1 MKNKKLDTI
10 CVQGAYSPKSG
21 EARVCPVVKSTT
33 FYYEKARDMAD
44 LFDLKTDGYFYS
56 RIGNPTLNA
65 FEEKLAL
72 LEGGTGAIACASGM
86 SATLLAVLNVC
97 NAGDNIVS
105 ASAVYGG
112 TYNLF
117 SVTLKKYG
125 IETRF
130 FDPNDDEDKI
140 DALVD
145 NHTKVIF
152 AETISNP
159 TIVVLDFDKI
169 SRVAKRHGVLFMV
182 DNTLVTPVLC
192 KPLEFGANVVLYSS
206 SKYLD
211 GHAVAL
217 GGAVVDGG
225 NFDFASSDRYP
236 EFNTPDESYHG
247 LVYSNLGN
255 KAFGTKC
262 RVQMMRDLGAIMSPE
277 NAFLTNLGMET
288 LALRMERH
296 SSNAARI
303 AEYLKNHPKVEWVK
317 YASLESDPYHALAMK
332 YMPAGQGGMLSF
344 GVKGGAEKASAVM
357 EGLNMIAIVT
367 HVADV
372 RSCVLHPA
380 STTHRQLSKSDL
392 DNIGIA
398 DNLIRLSVGIE
409 NIDDIIADLEGAL
422 SQIS

>member
-1 MKNKKLDTI
+1 MENKKLDTI
-10 CVQGAYSPKSG
+10 CVQGIYSPKSG
-21 EARVCPVVKSTT
+21 EPRVVPVAKSTT

-44 LFDLKTDGYFYS
+44 LFDLKSDGYFYS
-56 RIGNPTLNA
+56 RIGNPTVAA
-65 FEEKLAL
+65 FEGKLAAL
-72 LEGGTGAIACASGM
+72 DGGSVGIACASGM

-105 ASAVYGG
+105 SNAIYGG
-112 TYNLF
+112 TFNLF

-125 IETRF
+125 IEVRF
-130 FDPNDDEDKI
+130 FDPDDSEESI

-145 NHTKVIF
+145 GHTKVIF

-169 SRVAKRHGVLFMV
+169 SRIAKRHGVLFMV

-192 KPLEFGANVVLYSS
+192 RPKDFGADVVLYSS

-217 GGAVVDGG
+217 GGCVVDCGT
-225 NFDFASSDRYP
+225 FDFASSDRYP

-247 LVYSNLGN
+247 LVYSTLGN
-255 KAFGTKC
+255 AAFGTKC

-296 SSNAARI
+296 SENAAKVARFL
-303 AEYLKNHPKVEWVK
+303 ENHPKVEWVK
-317 YASLESDPYHALAMK
+317 HPSLESSPYRELAEK
-332 YMPAGQGGMLSF
+332 YMPKGQGGMLSF
-344 GVKGGAEKASAVM
+344 GVCGGAEKASAVM
-357 EGLNMIAIVT
+357 EGMKMIAIVT

-380 STTHRQLSKSDL
+380 STTHRQLSSADL
-392 DNIGIA
+392 ESIGIA

-409 NIDDIIADLEGAL
+409 NVDDIIADLEGAL
-422 SQIS
+422 ANI

>member
-1 MKNKKLDTI
+1 MTNKKLDTI

-21 EARVCPVVKSTT
+21 EPRVCPVVKSTT
-33 FYYEKARDMAD
+33 FYYEKAQDMAD
-44 LFDLKTDGYFYS
+44 LFDLKTEGYFYS
-56 RIGNPTLNA
+56 RIGNPTVNA
-65 FEEKLAL
+65 FEEKLSML
-72 LEGGTGAIACASGM
+72 DGGTGAIACASGM
-86 SATLLAVLNVC
+86 SATMLAVLNVC

-130 FDPNDDEDKI
+130 FDPDDIAENIEKLI
-140 DALVD
+140 DE
-145 NHTKVIF
+145 HTKVIF
-152 AETISNP
+152 AETVANP

-169 SRVAKRHGVLFMV
+169 ANIAKKHDVLFMV

-192 KPLEFGANVVLYSS
+192 KPKDFGANVVLYSS

-217 GGAVVDGG
+217 GGAIVDCG
-225 NFDFASSDRYP
+225 NFDFANSNRYP
-236 EFNTPDESYHG
+236 EFNTPDDSYHG
-247 LVYSNLGN
+247 LVYSTLGD

-277 NAFLTNLGMET
+277 NAFMTNLGMET

-296 SSNAARI
+296 SYNASRV
-303 AEYLKNHPKVEWVK
+303 AEYLSKHEKVEWVK
-317 YASLESDPYHALAMK
+317 YGSLESDKYHSLAKK
-332 YMPAGQGGMLSF
+332 YMPNGQGGMLSF
-344 GVKGGAEKASAVM
+344 GVKGGSDAATVVM
-357 EGLNMIAIVT
+357 EGMKMISIVT

-380 STTHRQLSKSDL
+380 STTHRQLSKADL
-392 DNIGIA
+392 EKIGIA

-409 NIDDIIADLEGAL
+409 NVDDIIADLEGAL
-422 SQIS
+422 SKI

>member
-10 CVQGAYSPKSG
+10 CVQGAYAPKSG
-21 EARVCPVVKSTT
+21 EPRVCPVAKSTT
-33 FYYEKARDMAD
+33 FYYEKAQDMAD
-44 LFDLKTDGYFYS
+44 LFDLKTDGYFYT
-56 RIGNPTLNA
+56 RIGNPTVSA
-65 FEEKLAL
+65 FEDKLAL
-72 LEGGTGAIACASGM
+72 LEGGTMAIATASGM
-86 SATLLAVLNVC
+86 SATMLAVLNVC

-105 ASAVYGG
+105 SSAIYGG

-125 IETRF
+125 IECRF
-130 FDPNDDEDKI
+130 FDPDDSEENI

-145 NHTKVIF
+145 EHTKVIF

-169 SRVAKRHGVLFMV
+169 AGIAKNHGVIFMV

-192 KPLEFGANVVLYSS
+192 KPLDFGANVVVYSS

-217 GGAVVDGG
+217 GGAVVDCG
-225 NFDFASSDRYP
+225 NFDFSATDRYH
-236 EFNTPDESYHG
+236 EFNVPDESYHG
-247 LVYSNLGN
+247 LVYSSLKNR
-255 KAFGTKC
+255 AFGTKC

-296 SSNAARI
+296 SSNARKV
-303 AEYLKNHPKVEWVK
+303 AEYLAAHDKVEWVK
-317 YASLESDPYHALAMK
+317 YASLESSPYHALAQK

-344 GVKGGAEKASAVM
+344 GVKGGAEKAAAVM
-357 EGLNMIAIVT
+357 EGMEMIAIVT

-380 STTHRQLSKSDL
+380 STTHRQLSSADL
-392 DNIGIA
+392 EAIGIS

-409 NIDDIIADLEGAL
+409 NVQDIIDDLDNAL
-422 SQIS
+422 AKI

>member
-1 MKNKKLDTI
+1 MKNKQLDTI
-10 CVQGAYSPKSG
+10 CVQGAYTPKSG
-21 EARVCPVVKSTT
+21 EPRVCPVAKSTT
-33 FYYEKARDMAD
+33 FFYEKAQDMAD

-56 RIGNPTLNA
+56 RIGNPTVNA
-65 FEEKLAL
+65 FEEKLSML
-72 LEGGTGAIACASGM
+72 DGGTGAIACASGM
-86 SATLLAVLNVC
+86 SATMLAVLNVC

-130 FDPNDDEDKI
+130 FDPDDSAENIEKLI
-140 DALVD
+140 DE
-145 NHTKVIF
+145 HTKVIF
-152 AETISNP
+152 AETVANP
-159 TIVVLDFDKI
+159 TIVVLDFDKLSTI
-169 SRVAKRHGVLFMV
+169 AQKHGVLFMV

-192 KPLEFGANVVLYSS
+192 RPKDFGANVVLYSS

-217 GGAVVDGG
+217 GGAVVDCG
-225 NFDFASSDRYP
+225 NFDFAKSDRYP

-247 LVYSNLGN
+247 LVYSTLGG

-296 SSNAARI
+296 SKNAARV
-303 AEYLKNHPKVEWVK
+303 AEFLEKHPKVEWVK
-317 YASLESDPYHALAMK
+317 YASLESSPYHKLAEK
-332 YMPAGQGGMLSF
+332 YMPNGQGGMLSF
-344 GVKGGAEKASAVM
+344 GVRGGAEKASVVM
-357 EGLNMIAIVT
+357 EGMKMIAIVT

-380 STTHRQLSKSDL
+380 STTHRQLSKADL
-392 DNIGIA
+392 EAIGIA

-409 NIDDIIADLEGAL
+409 NVEDIIADLEGAL
-422 SQIS
+422 SQI

>member
-1 MKNKKLDTI
+1 MNNKKLDTI
-10 CVQGAYSPKSG
+10 CVQGAYTPKSG

-33 FYYEKARDMAD
+33 FYYEKAQDMAD
-44 LFDLKTDGYFYS
+44 LFDLKSEGFFYS
-56 RIGNPTLNA
+56 RIGNPTLDA
-65 FEEKLAL
+65 FESKLAL

-97 NAGDNIVS
+97 NTGDNIVS

-117 SVTLKKYG
+117 SVTLRKYG

-130 FDPNDDEDKI
+130 FDPDDTAENIEKLI
-140 DALVD
+140 DE
-145 NHTKVIF
+145 NTKVIF
-152 AETISNP
+152 AETVANP

-169 SRVAKRHGVLFMV
+169 LAIAKKHGVLFMV

-192 KPLEFGANVVLYSS
+192 KPLDFGANVVIYSS

-236 EFNTPDESYHG
+236 EFNTPDDSYHG
-247 LVYSNLGN
+247 LVYSTLGD

-296 SSNAARI
+296 SSNAARV
-303 AEYLKNHPKVEWVK
+303 AEFLANHPKVEWVK
-317 YASLESDPYHALAMK
+317 YGSLENDKYHNLANK
-332 YMPAGQGGMLSF
+332 YMPNGQGGMLSF
-344 GVKGGAEKASAVM
+344 GVKGGSEAATVVM
-357 EGLNMIAIVT
+357 EGLKMIAIVT

-380 STTHRQLSKSDL
+380 STTHRQLSKDDL
-392 DNIGIA
+392 ENIGIA

-409 NIDDIIADLEGAL
+409 NVDDIIADLEGAL
-422 SQIS
+422 SKI

>member
-1 MKNKKLDTI
+1 MKNRKLDTI

-21 EARVCPVVKSTT
+21 EPRVCPVVKSTT
-33 FYYEKARDMAD
+33 FYYEKVQPMAD
-44 LFDLKTDGYFYS
+44 LFDLKSEGFFYS
-56 RIGNPTLNA
+56 RIGNPTLDA
-65 FEEKLAL
+65 FESKLAL

-130 FDPNDDEDKI
+130 FDPDDSAENIEKLI
-140 DALVD
+140 DE
-145 NHTKVIF
+145 HTKVIF
-152 AETISNP
+152 AETVANP

-169 SRVAKRHGVLFMV
+169 AGIAKKHGVLFMV

-192 KPLEFGANVVLYSS
+192 KPLDFGANVVLYSS

-236 EFNTPDESYHG
+236 EFNTPDDSYHG
-247 LVYSNLGN
+247 LVYSTLGD

-296 SSNAARI
+296 SSNAARV
-303 AEYLKNHPKVEWVK
+303 AEFLANHPKVEWVK
-317 YASLESDPYHALAMK
+317 YGSLESDKYHGLAKK
-332 YMPAGQGGMLSF
+332 YMPNGQGGMLSF
-344 GVKGGAEKASAVM
+344 GVKGGSDAATVVM
-357 EGLNMIAIVT
+357 EGLKMIAIVT

-380 STTHRQLSKSDL
+380 STTHRQLSKADL
-392 DNIGIA
+392 EAIGIA

-422 SQIS
+422 AQI

>member
-1 MKNKKLDTI
+1 MKDYKIETK
-10 CVQGAYSPKSG
+10 CVQGGYTPGNG
-21 EARVCPVVKSTT
+21 EPRQIPIVQSTT
-33 FYYEKARDMAD
+33 FKYATSEDMGK
-44 LFDLKTDGYFYS
+44 LFDLEASGYFYT
-56 RIGNPTLNA
+56 RLQNPTNDYVA
-65 FEEKLAL
+65 AKIAEM
-72 LEGGTGAIACASGM
+72 EGGTAAMLTSSGQAANFYAIFNIANC
-86 SATLLAVLNVC
+86 
-97 NAGDNIVS
+97 GDHVVS
-105 ASAVYGG
+105 CSTIYGG

-130 FDPNDDEDKI
+130 FDPDDSADNIEKLI
-140 DALVD
+140 DE
-145 NHTKVIF
+145 HTKVIF
-152 AETISNP
+152 AETVANP

-169 SRVAKRHGVLFMV
+169 AGIAKKHGVLFMV

-192 KPLEFGANVVLYSS
+192 KPLDFGANVVLYSS

-236 EFNTPDESYHG
+236 EFNTPDDSYHG
-247 LVYSNLGN
+247 LVYSTLGE

-296 SSNAARI
+296 SYNASRV
-303 AEYLKNHPKVEWVK
+303 AEFLANHPKVEWVK
-317 YASLESDPYHALAMK
+317 YGSLESDPYHALAKK
-332 YMPAGQGGMLSF
+332 YMPGGQGGMLSF
-344 GVKGGAEKASAVM
+344 GVKGGAEKATVVM
-357 EGLNMIAIVT
+357 EGLKMIAIVT

-380 STTHRQLSKSDL
+380 STTHRQLSKADL
-392 DNIGIA
+392 EAIGIA

-409 NIDDIIADLEGAL
+409 NVDDIIADLEGAL
-422 SQIS
+422 SQI

>member
-1 MKNKKLDTI
+1 MNNKKLDTI

-21 EARVCPVVKSTT
+21 EPRVCPVVKSTT
-33 FYYEKARDMAD
+33 FYYEKAQPMAD
-44 LFDLKTDGYFYS
+44 LFDLKSEGFFYS
-56 RIGNPTLNA
+56 RIGNPTLDA
-65 FEEKLAL
+65 FESKLAL

-130 FDPNDDEDKI
+130 FDPDDSAENIEKLI
-140 DALVD
+140 DD
-145 NHTKVIF
+145 NTKVIF
-152 AETISNP
+152 AETVANP

-169 SRVAKRHGVLFMV
+169 AGIAKKHGVLFMV

-192 KPLEFGANVVLYSS
+192 KPLDFGANVVLYSS

-225 NFDFASSDRYP
+225 NFDFASSNRYP
-236 EFNTPDESYHG
+236 EFNTPDDSYHG
-247 LVYSNLGN
+247 LVYSTLGG

-296 SSNAARI
+296 SSNAARV
-303 AEYLKNHPKVEWVK
+303 AEFLSKHEKVEWVK
-317 YASLESDPYHALAMK
+317 YGSLEGDKYHTLAKK
-332 YMPAGQGGMLSF
+332 YMPNGQGGMLSF
-344 GVKGGAEKASAVM
+344 GVKGGAEAATKVM

-392 DNIGIA
+392 EAIGIA

-422 SQIS
+422 SQI